1 MDKKQANF
9 HWVKSKS
16 PHEYAYTKLVCRMKA
31 LSLYFENVLKKSKLT
46 FASKVSPA
54 KMALRRHL
62 SQERL
67 TTPHQPG
74 SSEQQ
79 QQQQPGLSNSV
90 VAESKV
96 HHSQHHHPHQQ
107 LQQQS
112 SRAESSTRMHPPST
126 SGNGPGAGGNGNG
139 GLLGTRT
146 IGDLVSGEIERTLEI
161 SNQTIINAAVD
172 MSVIGRPDNA
182 YSPIS
187 RPASAEGE
195 TGLATLAHVASYAP
209 TPSAPTTP
217 TPSNQTS
224 RSSVL
229 YPPQQ
234 SQSQRWVGAIV
245 DVKKIHDRHRDIRI
259 LRICILY

>member
-1 MDKKQANF
+1 
-9 HWVKSKS
+9 V
-16 PHEYAYTKLVCRMKA
+16 
-31 LSLYFENVLKKSKLT
+31 KKSKLT

-67 TTPHQPG
+67 TTPQPSVLEHPGPDSKLHLHQQHLHQRQPSRLESSRLLGTGSGSGSG
-74 SSEQQ
+74 SS
-79 QQQQPGLSNSV
+79 
-90 VAESKV
+90 
-96 HHSQHHHPHQQ
+96 
-107 LQQQS
+107 S
-112 SRAESSTRMHPPST
+112 SSS
-126 SGNGPGAGGNGNG
+126 SGSGGGG
-139 GLLGTRT
+139 SGLLGTRT

-172 MSVIGRPDNA
+172 MSVMARPDNS

-209 TPSAPTTP
+209 TPSAPPAASPSSCPP
-217 TPSNQTS
+217 T

-229 YPPQQ
+229 YTPQQ
-234 SQSQRWVGAIV
+234 GQAQRSAHVIV
-245 DVKKIHDRHRDIRI
+245 ARSYARSRIGRASVAHRS
-259 LRICILY
+259 L